1 MNTTPTFR
9 PGVLSVGDLFSGTF
23 ATYRARFGLFLGLAA
38 VPAGCWLV
46 IVLVATGYAVS
57 IVTDAANSAYGWEF
71 LAALLVLVGGMLIA
85 SAVMAIVQ
93 FWIQGLMALATRD
106 LAAGYR
112 PGWGDLIAR
121 TKGFAGR
128 AFLLVLAVFGVSIVA
143 YLIVIFAMSVA
154 DTGGGRGTDA
164 VSGVFLFVG
173 IVAEIALVLVLVR
186 LLFLV
191 PIMSIEQASG
201 FRAIARSWTLTRGVY
216 WPTLGAWLLCSLAVG
231 AATSVVS
238 GFGMMPL
245 LFAFAGTGADPDP
258 MTLVSTWVTYVAV
271 MGALMVVV
279 LPFTSIYTT
288 AMYLSRLR
296 QLAGEP
302 PSAHFRHPAPGA
314 YGYPYPPGPGQ

>member
-38 VPAGCWLV
+38 LPAGIWLV
-46 IVLVATGYAVS
+46 IVLVTTGYAVS
-57 IVTDAANSAYGWEF
+57 IVTDAEPSTYGWEF
-71 LAALLVLVGGMLIA
+71 LGALLILISGMMIA
-85 SAVMAIVQ
+85 SAALAIMQ
-93 FWIQGLMALATRD
+93 FWAQGLMALATRD

-128 AFLLVLAVFGVSIVA
+128 AFLLILATFGVGVVA
-143 YLIVIFAMSVA
+143 YLVVMFALSVA
-154 DTGGGRGTDA
+154 DAGGGRGTDA
-164 VSGVFLFVG
+164 LTGVFLFVV
-173 IVAEIALVLVLVR
+173 IAAEIALVLVLVR

-201 FRAIARSWTLTRGVY
+201 FRAIARSWTLIRGVY
-216 WPTLGAWLLCSLAVG
+216 WPTLGTWLLCSLAVG

-238 GFGMMPL
+238 GFAVVPL

-258 MTLVSTWVTYVAV
+258 MTLLSTWVIYVVVIAV
-271 MGALMVVV
+271 AMVVV
-279 LPFTSIYTT
+279 LPFTSIYTA

-302 PSAHFRHPAPGA
+302 PSTHFHRLVPGA
-314 YGYPYPPGPGQ
+314 YGHPYAPDIQ